1 MNPDRFT
8 TSLGTLIQNSLADV
22 HTILPA
28 KITSV
33 DYGAGRASVLPLV
46 KTQIGINKTLPYPE
60 LSNVPLV
67 IMSGGKGRITFPVQ
81 SGDTVLVL
89 FSERDPTNV
98 LAGTGTEAVSPVQ
111 TNYLGLFPIGIIPCI
126 SVAGNAK
133 AISNQDVLLE
143 NDKSKVTLKPD
154 GTLILENGASK
165 VIQQPDGNIKLNN
178 LTITPDGNIITAQ
191 GVDLNKFFQ
200 EYVSHVHSNVQS
212 GNSNSGPPVR

>member
-8 TSLGTLIQNSLADV
+8 TSLSTLIQNSLADV

-67 IMSGGKGRITFPVQ
+67 IMSGGKGRLTFPVK

-111 TNYLGLFPIGIIPCI
+111 THYLGLFPIGIIPCI

-133 AISNQDVLLE
+133 SISNEDVLLE

-154 GTLILENGASK
+154 GTMILENGASK
-165 VIQQPDGNIKLNN
+165 IVQQPDGNIKLNE

-200 EYVSHVHSNVQS
+200 EYVAHIHSGVQS